1 MSPPRLVEEP
11 IATPAFDEL
20 VRELDELLLEAPQA
34 EAQPAIEELFLARMA
49 DAPPRVPAKGRL
61 AGGSM
66 GSGPFTATCAGS
78 PLQAGM

>member
-1 MSPPRLVEEP
+1 MGPPRLVEEP

-49 DAPPRVPAKGRL
+49 DAPPARRRRVG
-61 AGGSM
+61 
-66 GSGPFTATCAGS
+66 
-78 PLQAGM
+78 